1 VSLSCCWLPSAAHL
15 QKLQKLLP
23 ALTKKRDELQEKVAQ
38 LAQGSDFKALEAATT
53 ELGKVAGEVDERE
66 MRWLELAEL
75 AGDI

>member
-1 VSLSCCWLPSAAHL
+1 M

-23 ALTKKRDELQEKVAQ
+23 ALTKKRDELQEKLST
-38 LAQGSDFKALEAATT
+38 LAKGSDFKALEVATT
-53 ELGKVAGEVDERE
+53 ELGKVASEVDEKE